1 MDKPLPLWTRHWLN
15 LPGWKLLVA
24 QGVVLG
30 CLALLFGMLFLHGKW
45 QLRERTLAERQRLIE
60 QIEPLRQQ
68 LAQMPTLE
76 EINLRLQ
83 QNVSRP
89 AVHDDLTQVLQ
100 RAGAALQRWQQQEKP
115 QRQTLSL
122 NIHYGGLLRLL
133 EALPPA
139 FRIDQITLEA
149 QAEDLMVHFVLHDA
163 PADAARVNADE

>member
-83 QNVSRP
+83 QNASRP

-115 QRQTLSL
+115 QPQTLSL

-163 PADAARVNADE
+163 QADAAPVNANE

>member
-83 QNVSRP
+83 QNASGP

-163 PADAARVNADE
+163 PADTAPVNANE

>member
-1 MDKPLPLWTRHWLN
+1 MNKPLPLWTRYWLN

-30 CLALLFGMLFLHGKW
+30 CLALLLGMLFLHGKW
-45 QLRERTLAERQRLIE
+45 QQGERTLAEQQRLIE

-83 QNVSRP
+83 QNALKPV
-89 AVHDDLTQVLQ
+89 AQGDLTQVLPL
-100 RAGAALQRWQQQEKP
+100 AGAALQRWQQQEKS

-149 QAEDLMVHFVLHDA
+149 QADDLTVHFVLHDA
-163 PADAARVNADE
+163 PADAAPVNADE